1 MARFAESLGNSP
13 KSTRIAWRNQIQRR
27 YDSFLLLIIRITSG
41 NLKKGSETGSHHND
55 SSSTAEVLKEVSSK
69 VFISQSGFTIFFLFS
84 IICVSLNTWYGD
96 IRCIDYNNNFFH
108 YVYETKRDP
117 TFLKMLEAVFIKR
130 FRADPRFELDQR
142 ASDRSKSQTIILGTW
157 KWATFD
163 EPIDL

>member
-13 KSTRIAWRNQIQRR
+13 KSTRITWRNQIQRR
-27 YDSFLLLIIRITSG
+27 YDSFLLLIIRITSE

-69 VFISQSGFTIFFLFS
+69 VFISQSGFMIFFSLF
-84 IICVSLNTWYGD
+84 IHLCVTKYGD